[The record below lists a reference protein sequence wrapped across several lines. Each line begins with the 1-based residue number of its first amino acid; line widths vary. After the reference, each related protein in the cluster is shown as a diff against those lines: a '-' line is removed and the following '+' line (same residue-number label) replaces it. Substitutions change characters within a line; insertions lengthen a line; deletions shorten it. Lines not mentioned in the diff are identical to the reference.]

1 MNSSLQ
7 PRLGANPAHHC
18 SAANALPS
26 QSFLCWLLMIA
37 LVCCAASTRAQ
48 TTAAVSPAASAGQ
61 AILLEVT
68 GAIGPATTEYLVRGL
83 EQAVG
88 QDAAVVILRIDTP
101 GGLVSSLRDINRHI
115 LASPIPVIAFVAP
128 GGAQAASA
136 GTYIVYASHLA
147 AMAPATNLG
156 AATPVQMGG
165 APSGEPP
172 PPSPD
177 PKVKQGEDES
187 PVRRTDPRESKAEND
202 AVAYIRSL
210 AALQGRNADWAE
222 SAVREA
228 ASLPA
233 QQAQE
238 QGVVEILAQDVD
250 ELLQKAHGR
259 TVNLQ
264 GKPVTLSTQDLT
276 VTTVEPNWRA
286 RLLATITN
294 PNLAYILLLL
304 GIYGI
309 IFELM
314 SPGAI
319 FPGSLGAVALITA
332 LFALNMLPINYA
344 GIGLLIL
351 GIGMMVAEAFV
362 SSFGILGIGGLLI
375 FGVGSVF
382 LFDTGIPG
390 FSLSPT
396 VIVVVSLAS
405 LGLMVL
411 MATAAVRAHR
421 RRVVS
426 GDATLVD
433 TVGKVLQWSGKRGLV
448 QIHGETWQA
457 VSEHPLSPST
467 AVRVIRRDGLV
478 LTVAPQPDTTQG
490 D

>member
-7 PRLGANPAHHC
+7 PRVGAHSHP
-18 SAANALPS
+18 SPGLPSRALPLPYV
-26 QSFLCWLLMIA
+26 FCWLLVIA
-37 LVCCAASTRAQ
+37 LACGLASARSQASE
-48 TTAAVSPAASAGQ
+48 APSPAASGRH

-68 GAIGPATTEYLVRGL
+68 GAIGPATTEYLERGL
-83 EQAVG
+83 DQAAAE
-88 QDAAVVILRIDTP
+88 DAAVVILRVDTP

-115 LASPIPVIAFVAP
+115 LASRVPIIAFVAP

-165 APSGEPP
+165 APSDEPA
-172 PPSPD
+172 SPD
-177 PKVKQGEDES
+177 PKAGQGKDEGTTRS
-187 PVRRTDPRESKAEND
+187 TDPRDSKAEND

-233 QQAQE
+233 QQALE

-264 GKPVTLSTQDLT
+264 GKPVTLSTQGLA

-309 IFELM
+309 VFELM
-314 SPGAI
+314 NPGAI

-344 GIGLLIL
+344 GIGLLVL
-351 GIGMMVAEAFV
+351 GIGMMIAEAFV

-390 FSLSPT
+390 FALSPT
-396 VIVVVSLAS
+396 VIVVAGLAS
-405 LGLMVL
+405 LGLMAL

-433 TVGKVLQWSGKRGLV
+433 TIGRVIQWSGNRGLV
-448 QIHGETWQA
+448 QVHGETWQA
-457 VSEHPLSPST
+457 VSEHALSPRT
-467 AVRVIRRDGLV
+467 AVRVTRRDGLV
-478 LTVAPQPDTTQG
+478 LTVVPQPDTPQG

>member
-1 MNSSLQ
+1 MNASLQ
-7 PRLGANPAHHC
+7 PCPVATPALDAGTTRRLSLH
-18 SAANALPS
+18 AL
-26 QSFLCWLLMIA
+26 LCWLLAVVVACSMA
-37 LVCCAASTRAQ
+37 PARAQ
-48 TTAAVSPAASAGQ
+48 ATEAPPAVPEARSAV
-61 AILLEVT
+61 LLEIT
-68 GAIGPATTEYLVRGL
+68 GAIGPATTQYLVRGL
-83 EQAVG
+83 EQAVA

-115 LASPIPVIAFVAP
+115 LASAIPIIAFVAP

-147 AMAPATNLG
+147 AMAPATNMG

-165 APSGEPP
+165 APSGEPA
-172 PPSPD
+172 SPD
-177 PKVKQGEDES
+177 PKTGKSDDGKG
-187 PVRRTDPRESKAEND
+187 RRADPRDSKAEND

-222 SAVREA
+222 SAVRDA

-233 QQAQE
+233 QQALE
-238 QGVVEILAQDVD
+238 QGVVEILAQDLD

-264 GKPVTLSTQDLT
+264 GRPVTLSTQDLA
-276 VTTVEPNWRA
+276 VTTLEPNWRA

-309 IFELM
+309 VFELM
-314 SPGAI
+314 NPGAI

-362 SSFGILGIGGLLI
+362 SSFGLLGIGGLLI

-382 LFDTGIPG
+382 LFDSGIPG
-390 FSLSPT
+390 FSLSPA
-396 VIVVVSLAS
+396 VIVVASLAS
-405 LGLMVL
+405 LGLMAL
-411 MATAAVRAHR
+411 MAAAAVRAHR

-426 GDATLVD
+426 GDATIVD
-433 TVGKVLQWSGKRGLV
+433 ARGKVLQWSGKRGLV
-448 QIHGETWQA
+448 QVHGETWQA
-457 VSEHPLSPST
+457 VSEHTLSPQA
-467 AVRVIRRDGLV
+467 AVRVTRREGLV
-478 LTVAPQPDTTQG
+478 LTVVPQHDATQG

>member
-7 PRLGANPAHHC
+7 PRL
-18 SAANALPS
+18 AADVVLHVGPGHALPL
-26 QSFLCWLLMIA
+26 QSLFCWLLAIVLACCIA
-37 LVCCAASTRAQ
+37 PAQ
-48 TTAAVSPAASAGQ
+48 AQATEAPAPATGARQ
-61 AILLEVT
+61 AILLEIT
-68 GAIGPATTEYLVRGL
+68 GAIGPATTEYLERGL
-83 EQAVG
+83 EQATA
-88 QDAAVVILRIDTP
+88 QNAAVVILRIDTP

-115 LASPIPVIAFVAP
+115 LASAIPIIAFVAP

-165 APSGEPP
+165 APSGEPA
-172 PPSPD
+172 SPGTD
-177 PKVKQGEDES
+177 AGKGNDDSAAQ
-187 PVRRTDPRESKAEND
+187 RADPRDSKAEND

-210 AALQGRNADWAE
+210 ADLQGRNADWAE

-233 QQAQE
+233 QQALE
-238 QGVVEILAQDVD
+238 QGVVEILAQDVG

-264 GKPVTLSTQDLT
+264 GKSVTLATQDLA
-276 VTTVEPNWRA
+276 VTTVEPNWRS

-309 IFELM
+309 VFELM

-319 FPGSLGAVALITA
+319 FPGSLGAVALVTA

-344 GIGLLIL
+344 GIGLLVL
-351 GIGMMVAEAFV
+351 GIGMMIAEAFV

-390 FSLSPT
+390 FALSPT
-396 VIVVVSLAS
+396 VIVVAGLAS

-433 TVGKVLQWSGKRGLV
+433 TVGKVLQWSGNRGLV

-457 VSEHPLSPST
+457 VSEHPLSPRTS
-467 AVRVIRRDGLV
+467 VRIIRRDGLV
-478 LTVAPQPDTTQG
+478 LTVVPQHDTTQG